1 MTEKEKREFL
11 IKKIEELGIEIIN
24 ISNKEI
30 CCKCPKHSDTNPS
43 FFFNFET
50 EVFHC
55 FAGCLKGKGIHQL
68 IYEITGASQL
78 EKIFIEP
85 TVKKISLNK
94 EKIEEIVPL
103 IPFLPPAIDNNGETY
118 LLSRGFTRDS
128 IIKWGIQYWD
138 EENAVVLP
146 LENKGYALR
155 YLEEQS
161 GRGKYKFVAG
171 TKINKILFGL
181 NKLPK
186 TITSVILTEGSLD
199 CIHLHQLG
207 FTNTLALLKADIS
220 KEQIKILGGI
230 TDYVYIMLD
239 GDKAGNTATQKI
251 KSLLNSRFI
260 KRVCRLPDGKDPAN
274 LSKEEVENLLKEAK

>member
-1 MTEKEKREFL
+1 MIEKEKREFL
-11 IKKIEELGIEIIN
+11 IKKIEELNIEIIN

-43 FFFNFET
+43 FFFNLET

-55 FAGCLKGKGIHQL
+55 FAGCLKGKGINQL
-68 IYEITGASQL
+68 VYEITGTKQL
-78 EKIFIEP
+78 ENIFIEP

-94 EKIEEIVPL
+94 EESKEIVPL
-103 IPFLPPAIDNNGETY
+103 IPFLPSAIDNKGEVY

-128 IIKWGIQYWD
+128 IIKWNIQYWD
-138 EENAVVLP
+138 EENAIVLP

-155 YLEEQS
+155 YLEEKV
-161 GRGKYKFVAG
+161 GRGKYKFVVG

-181 NKLPK
+181 NKLSK
-186 TITSVILTEGSLD
+186 NLTNVILTEGSLD

-239 GDKAGNTATQKI
+239 GDKAGRTATQKI
-251 KSLLNSRFI
+251 KLLLNSRFI
-260 KRVCRLPDGKDPAN
+260 KRVCKLPDGKDPAN
-274 LSKEEVENLLKEAK
+274 LSKEEVESLLKEAK